1 MPDKSPSPKVLR
13 FLSALEA
20 LCKEHGV
27 KLITDKYRLQVWD
40 ENQELIRTASAGI
53 EDCTITPPLSR

>member
-1 MPDKSPSPKVLR
+1 MPDESPSPKLLR
-13 FLSALEA
+13 FMSALEA

-40 ENQELIRTASAGI
+40 DDQELIRTASAGI
-53 EDCTITPPLSR
+53 EDCTK